1 MTPAKMLKTINSVN
15 LVLFGINIA
24 TYISSWLSAIESDRI
39 QNGAE
44 GEIIAAHKLLLIVLG
59 FNIVLS
65 LFKYPWV
72 EILILIINIGLL
84 IFGFGGRILLFLF
97 EN

>member
-1 MTPAKMLKTINSVN
+1 MKTAEMLKTLNSVN
-15 LVLFGINIA
+15 LVLFGVNIA
-24 TYISSWLSAIESDRI
+24 TYISSWLSAIESNRI

-44 GEIIAAHKLLLIVLG
+44 GEILGANKLMLLVLG
-59 FNIVLS
+59 FNIALS
-65 LFKYPWV
+65 LSKELWV
-72 EILILIINIGLL
+72 KILILIINVGLL